1 MDNNWEY
8 GEQYIVQ
15 ERAVLKEWH
24 YLECSLLN
32 FTLTTSHSTMPSW
45 RNTFGKHII
54 QITEGRARIWWKA
67 YTAAD
72 TMDKSLFFEICHQQ
86 IYYGMLELVAGYLIS
101 NFLPDIPRHF
111 TDLCAFL
118 IYKAE
123 HERFVR
129 HQLAQLPPIISNGA
143 RKPLTARE
151 KDVLLGL
158 IRGENESEMASR
170 LGITL
175 STVHTHLQRL
185 YSRLDVHSAQQVIL
199 RAFEIRLIDWLDV
212 PE

>member
-45 RNTFGKHII
+45 RSTFEKHII

-67 YTAAD
+67 
-72 TMDKSLFFEICHQQ
+72 
-86 IYYGMLELVAGYLIS
+86 
-101 NFLPDIPRHF
+101 F
-111 TDLCAFL
+111 TDLCALL

-158 IRGENESEMASR
+158 MRGENESEMASR